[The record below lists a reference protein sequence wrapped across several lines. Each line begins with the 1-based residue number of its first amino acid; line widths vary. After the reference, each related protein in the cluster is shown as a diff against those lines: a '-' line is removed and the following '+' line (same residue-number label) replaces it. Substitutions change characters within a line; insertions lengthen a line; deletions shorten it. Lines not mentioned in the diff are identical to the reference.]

1 MADHLEAGGFL
12 HPTLPSP
19 LALTITTPSAT
30 PSVLPSPRKHPL
42 KPGSSKESNFIE
54 YVNQKLL
61 EISGRYERR
70 FNIVSRQHAEHSN
83 QTVAS
88 NGYENFGELA
98 VDLENVIDIIWVSGT
113 RMYPALVIVQ
123 RSQTPI
129 ASLQTPYLLNAAL
142 AVTTYL
148 PSFTFSP
155 RQTFQL
161 LQKLD
166 ISFSSLLHGHNVE
179 TGEALP
185 GFDGGRGKLTTTE
198 KVRIRG
204 LVERTRVAV
213 VVAASKAGSAD
224 GESRVTETDAALT
237 TDDDMMDGLED
248 NTNHGGWEME
258 VARVYERTLV
268 DLGAALDSSHNN
280 GYG

>member
-1 MADHLEAGGFL
+1 MADQSEAGGFL

-19 LALTITTPSAT
+19 PASTITNPSVA
-30 PSVLPSPRKHPL
+30 PSVLPSPRNHPL

-54 YVNQKLL
+54 YVDQKLL

-70 FNIVSRQHAEHSN
+70 FNIVSREYSERLDK
-83 QTVAS
+83 TIAS

-98 VDLENVIDIIWVSGT
+98 VDLENVIDVIWISGT
-113 RMYPALVIVQ
+113 PF
-123 RSQTPI
+123 
-129 ASLQTPYLLNAAL
+129 LQIPYLLNVAL

-148 PSFTFSP
+148 PSFTFTP

-166 ISFSSLLHGHNVE
+166 ISFSSLLHCQNVE

-185 GFDGGRGKLTTTE
+185 GFNGGRGKLTTTE

-204 LVERTRVAV
+204 LVERTRVAI
-213 VVAASKAGSAD
+213 VVAAGKGGSAD
-224 GESRVTETDAALT
+224 GESRVTETDEART
-237 TDDDMMDGLED
+237 TDDDMMEGLEED
-248 NTNHGGWEME
+248 TNHGRWEME

-268 DLGAALDSSHNN
+268 DLGAALDPSDNN

>member
-1 MADHLEAGGFL
+1 MADQSEAGGFL

-19 LALTITTPSAT
+19 PASTIASSSVAPSI
-30 PSVLPSPRKHPL
+30 LPSPRDHPL

-54 YVNQKLL
+54 YVERKLL

-70 FNIVSRQHAEHSN
+70 FNVGLREHSGRSE
-83 QTVAS
+83 QTVPS

-98 VDLENVIDIIWVSGT
+98 VDLENVIDVIWVSGT
-113 RMYPALVIVQ
+113 P
-123 RSQTPI
+123 
-129 ASLQTPYLLNAAL
+129 SLQTPYLLNVAL

-148 PSFTFSP
+148 PSFTFTP
-155 RQTFQL
+155 RQTIQL

-198 KVRIRG
+198 KVRVRG

-213 VVAASKAGSAD
+213 IVAAGKLGSAD
-224 GESRVTETDAALT
+224 GESRVTETDEALT
-237 TDDDMMDGLED
+237 TDDDMMEGLED
-248 NTNHGGWEME
+248 DASHGRWEME

-268 DLGAALDSSHNN
+268 DLGAALDSSNNN